1 MHGLD
6 GIPVVTAQ
14 QMKNI
19 EENAYQKGSSEMEF
33 MQQAGASVAN
43 QVEKFIQERNL
54 PKEVLLFAGRG
65 NNAGDGFAA
74 GAILA
79 KKGYCVI
86 AYPIYP
92 LEWFSSLCRSMYEI
106 FYAQGGKIE
115 FSLAKVQER
124 MNRAGLILD
133 ALVGTGMKKS
143 ADKELAC
150 AIEVANESKLAILAI
165 DIPSG
170 LNGTTG
176 EVGSVAIRATK
187 TIYLEFAKTGFFL
200 QKGWDHVGEIVRGAF
215 GLPKDS
221 NIVAS
226 ACLLDPSSLKLPPIH
241 RSWHKYQKGY
251 VVAVA
256 GSAAMPGAAILA
268 SYAALRS
275 GAGIVRL
282 FSPDKIVVPYEI
294 IYQFLDDRNFDA
306 LEQELIRAKAV
317 LVGPGLGRVIR
328 TDQIVQYLI
337 TSNTA
342 PLVIDADALFSL
354 AKHPDWK
361 LPSSCVLTPHKQ
373 EMKRLLGLDTK
384 EEMDWLSLCQNYV
397 DKKQV
402 TLILKGAPTF
412 IFTSNHLPL
421 IITQGDPALATA
433 GSGDVLTGIIAALL
447 CHRLD
452 SRYAAA
458 LGCFIHAIA
467 GKKAAHDLTSYSV
480 IASDLFH
487 YLPKALSL
495 VENAA
500 YSRE

>member
-6 GIPVVTAQ
+6 GIKVVTAQ
-14 QMKNI
+14 EMKDI
-19 EENAYQKGSSEMEF
+19 EDSAYQKGHSERDF

-43 QVEKFIQERNL
+43 EVEKFIREKKL
-54 PKEVLLFAGRG
+54 SKEVLLFAGKG

-74 GAILA
+74 GSLLV
-79 KKGYCVI
+79 KKGYVVI

-92 LEWFSSLCRSMYEI
+92 LESFSILCRSMYET
-106 FYAQGGKIE
+106 FLAQGGKVE
-115 FSLAKVQER
+115 FSLKKIQQR
-124 MNRAGLILD
+124 LDHAGLILD

-150 AIEVANESKLAILAI
+150 AIEIANHAKLPILAI

-187 TIYLEFAKTGFFL
+187 TIYLEFPKTGFFL
-200 QKGWDHVGEIVRGAF
+200 RDGWDHVGEIVRGDF
-215 GLPKDS
+215 GLPKNDR
-221 NIVAS
+221 IEVS
-226 ACLLDPSSLKLPPIH
+226 ACLLEPSSLTLPPIQ

-251 VVAVA
+251 VVAIA
-256 GSAAMPGAAILA
+256 GSEEMPGAAILA

-282 FSPDKIVVPYEI
+282 FSPDKITVPYEI
-294 IYQFLDDRNFDA
+294 IYQPLKNFDT
-306 LEQELIRAKAV
+306 LDQELSRAKAI
-317 LVGPGLGRVIR
+317 LLGPGLRR
-328 TDQIVQYLI
+328 TKKTDKIVQHLI
-337 TSNTA
+337 TSSPV

-354 AKHPDWK
+354 AKYPYWK

-384 EEMDWLSLCQNYV
+384 EEINWLSLCQNYV
-397 DKKQV
+397 DEKQV
-402 TLILKGAPTF
+402 TLVLKGAPTF
-412 IFTSNHLPL
+412 IFTPNHLPL

-447 CHRLD
+447 CHQLTT
-452 SRYAAA
+452 RYAAA

-467 GKKAAHDLTSYSV
+467 GKKAAEDLTSYSV
-480 IASDLFH
+480 IASDLLE
-487 YLPKALSL
+487 YLPQALSL
-495 VENAA
+495 LKNNL
-500 YSRE
+500 